1 MERFIIVLLFF
12 SITSCQ
18 SLINEDI
25 IFEEVV
31 KLEEVQEIVV
41 IENEIKPELV
51 WDHLE
56 KNATSRNYKI
66 NNTTQKYIYEY
77 TKNTYLFEKYL
88 ERSKY
93 YIFYVI
99 QELKRK
105 NLPLEFAFIPFI
117 ESNYDPF
124 SISASGAVG
133 LWQFMPRT
141 EIGRAHV

>member
-66 NNTTQKYIYEY
+66 NN
-77 TKNTYLFEKYL
+77 
-88 ERSKY
+88 RS
-93 YIFYVI
+93 
-99 QELKRK
+99 E
-105 NLPLEFAFIPFI
+105 EHT
-117 ESNYDPF
+117 S
-124 SISASGAVG
+124 
-133 LWQFMPRT
+133 
-141 EIGRAHV
+141 